1 MSGQT
6 TTADRCPPADD
17 RIVLYVDRSVPVP
30 DSAVQRALATGC
42 PEWPSAPADALYLQ
56 LDADGLALVRSAGR
70 GKVQVRG
77 DFLGGRQGWRL
88 RQARHRREALA
99 RACGLGRLA
108 RPEIIDATAGLGRDS
123 ALLAVLGA
131 RVTAIERHPLVAALL
146 RDALARAVGDR
157 ALGEHL
163 GRITVVEADAV
174 DWLRTR
180 PEACADV
187 VYLDPMF
194 ADAGTAAVTKEMQLL
209 REFLGPSPAPDAL
222 LRAARERARL
232 RVVVKRHRHAPALA
246 DQVPSFSLTG
256 RSTRFDVYLNHADV
270 TAPDTETP

>member
-1 MSGQT
+1 
-6 TTADRCPPADD
+6 
-17 RIVLYVDRSVPVP
+17 
-30 DSAVQRALATGC
+30 
-42 PEWPSAPADALYLQ
+42 
-56 LDADGLALVRSAGR
+56 
-70 GKVQVRG
+70 VRG

-99 RACGLGRLA
+99 RACGLGRLES
-108 RPEIIDATAGLGRDS
+108 PEIIDATAGLGRDS

-146 RDALARAVGDR
+146 RDALARGVGDR
-157 ALGEHL
+157 VLGEHL

-174 DWLRTR
+174 DWLRMQ

-209 REFLGPSPAPDAL
+209 RELLGPSPTSEAL
-222 LRAARERARL
+222 LQVARERARR

-256 RSTRFDVYLNHADV
+256 RSTRFDVYLTHADD